1 MRLSISCCS
10 QSAGLSKPG
19 VRTVPWQPV
28 VEQESREVVNFEQDM
43 PRGHP
48 HAATGSRSWH
58 QPGDTS
64 GDMGFL
70 GAEALGTGAAPPPA
84 EEKTVTKESAHSRLK
99 YRQRSVL
106 GQISG
111 GRASLRGSRGHQ
123 PGRGDGRGGKAPD
136 PEPCRGGAPPPLQP
150 KQQSIFHSWSRGEDT
165 SIQSW
170 PTQLIAQGS
179 RAREQVEHP
188 PAGFLC

>member
-136 PEPCRGGAPPPLQP
+136 PEPCRGGAPPPAAKTAVNFPLVESRRGYQHSIVADTINRTRQP
-150 KQQSIFHSWSRGEDT
+150 
-165 SIQSW
+165 
-170 PTQLIAQGS
+170 
-179 RAREQVEHP
+179 RE
-188 PAGFLC
+188 GTG